1 MANIEK
7 INKSL
12 NNIKEILSATDNV
25 LKNPS
30 SSLEIELSKQSSYG
44 KNLAPIFGATGVAG
58 IIAATRV
65 STLSTDIAAIL
76 GATAATAIGL
86 TISGPVGWAIGGVAV
101 LLGGGGAVYKKYKA
115 AKKAQ
120 QEKER
125 LKNELIKKQQA
136 LINKLKREN
145 ELNNNEI
152 RNLKETLSV
161 LEGLL
166 KEMNKKAA

>member
-12 NNIKEILSATDNV
+12 NNIKAILGATDNV

-44 KNLAPIFGATGVAG
+44 KKLAPILGATGVAG
-58 IIAATRV
+58 IIAATGV
-65 STLSTDIAAIL
+65 STLSTGIAAIL
-76 GATAATAIGL
+76 GVTAATATGL
-86 TISGPVGWAIGGVAV
+86 TISGPIGWAFGGVAV
-101 LLGGGGAVYKKYKA
+101 LLGGGAIYKKYKA

-120 QEKER
+120 KEKER

-136 LINKLKREN
+136 LINKLKRDN
-145 ELNNNEI
+145 ELNKTEI
-152 RNLKETLSV
+152 RNLKEALTL

-166 KEMNKKAA
+166 KEMNKKAV

>member
-12 NNIKEILSATDNV
+12 QDIEAIIKATDGV
-25 LKNPS
+25 LRNPS
-30 SSLEIELSKQSSYG
+30 LSLEEELSKHSSAG
-44 KNLAPIFGATGVAG
+44 KHLAPILGTAGVAG
-58 IIAATRV
+58 IVAATGA
-65 STLSTDIAAIL
+65 STLSTGIATLI
-76 GATAATAIGL
+76 GATTATATGL
-86 TISGPVGWAIGGVAV
+86 TVSGPVGWAIGGAIV
-101 LLGGGGAVYKKYKA
+101 LLGGGAIYKKYKA
-115 AKKAQ
+115 AKRVQ

-125 LKNELIKKQQA
+125 LKNELIRKQQA

-152 RNLKETLSV
+152 RNLKEALSV